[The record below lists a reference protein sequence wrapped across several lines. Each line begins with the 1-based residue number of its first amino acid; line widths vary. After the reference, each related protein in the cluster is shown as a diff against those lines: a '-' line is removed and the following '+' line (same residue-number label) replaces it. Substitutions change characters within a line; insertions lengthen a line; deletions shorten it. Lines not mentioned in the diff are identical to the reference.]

1 MDLPLLIPRFM
12 VRKMVNQA
20 YEEGK
25 QFQAYEDARAV
36 TDALK
41 EVVSPKGLLLQQQ
54 DPHRPDSV
62 GHGKKRTD
70 IWSTE
75 ELIKQIDKPLFIV
88 PKKRDDDCGD
98 YHRWPR

>member
-1 MDLPLLIPRFM
+1 MDLPLLIPRCL

-41 EVVSPKGLLLQQQ
+41 EAVNPQGLLLQQQ
-54 DPHRPDSV
+54 GSHRPDGL
-62 GHGKKRTD
+62 GHGEKRTD

-98 YHRWPR
+98 LVRSR